1 MPKLLWLI
9 AALLGGC
16 ATAPD
21 ELMQRQVAYYTPVC
35 HKLGYTAP
43 DDLDKCVLH
52 KINENEYFWATTQ
65 DVVNES
71 GAVRSLAPMPPPTP
85 PKAQ

>member
-1 MPKLLWLI
+1 MRKLVWLI
-9 AALLGGC
+9 ATLLAGC
-16 ATAPD
+16 ATTPD
-21 ELMQRQVAYYTPVC
+21 HLIQSQVAYYTPVC
-35 HKLGYTAP
+35 HKLGYVSP

-71 GAVRSLAPMPPPTP
+71 GAVRSLAPLPPPTP
-85 PKAQ
+85 QKAQ